1 MRLAIVI
8 AAALVAATAAHGT
21 TRAGCK
27 WGATASSVG
36 CLAPNQTCTKAHSA
50 AYRRHA
56 YSCVAGRLVYD
67 WSQLRKRPLT
77 SQRVAAGDACPV
89 SPQYGGLEVFGFA
102 QIPAWGSGPV
112 WPFIGDVRSLDVP
125 FAFDPSGDFA
135 VWGTH
140 KDMFAIDPKYVGP
153 VLVRGRQLDG
163 DDVLRFETGEPGFT
177 EAEDQNPLAELR
189 LVGGYI
195 HPAVTR
201 VRTLGCYAWQ
211 IDGIGFSRTIV
222 FHAVAG
228 S

>member
-1 MRLAIVI
+1 VRLAVVI
-8 AAALVAATAAHGT
+8 AAALVAATAAHGSA
-21 TRAGCK
+21 RAGCA

-36 CLAPNQTCTKAHSA
+36 CLAPNQQCTKAHAA

-56 YSCVAGRLVYD
+56 YSCVAGHLAYD

-77 SQRVAAGDACPV
+77 SQRVARGATCPV
-89 SPQYGGLEVFGFA
+89 SPRTGGLGRFGFS

-125 FAFDPSGDFA
+125 FEFDPAGDYA
-135 VWGTH
+135 VWGVH

-153 VLVRGRQLDG
+153 VLIRGRQLDG

-177 EAEDQNPLAELR
+177 PAEEADPLPELR
-189 LVGGYI
+189 LAGGYV

-211 IDGIGFSRTIV
+211 IDGVGFEKLIV
-222 FHAVAG
+222 FHAT
-228 S
+228 